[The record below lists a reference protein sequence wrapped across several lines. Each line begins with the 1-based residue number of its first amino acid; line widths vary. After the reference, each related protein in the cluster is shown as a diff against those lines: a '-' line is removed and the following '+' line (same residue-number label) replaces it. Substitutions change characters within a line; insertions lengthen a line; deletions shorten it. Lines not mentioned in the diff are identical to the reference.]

1 MSNLSTIYPFSD
13 GLVVNSTYALNTT
26 PYTPFLLWAAVAII
40 AATFFVLSFAYRL
53 RGMDGVVSS
62 ERVAY
67 SLMAGV
73 VSGVAAWL
81 SLAIAIP
88 SSVAENVVGA
98 QLIVVQ
104 NYTVYSQLE
113 IVILFVVFTIIAIG
127 NLAYTLLQPEF
138 LVPDTKELQ
147 GGQLGDTKVRAEKSR
162 RDDDEDR

>member
-67 SLMAGV
+67 SLMAGI

-81 SLAIAIP
+81 SLTIAIP
-88 SSVAENVVGA
+88 SSVAENVVGS
-98 QLIVVQ
+98 QLVVVQ

-113 IVILFVVFTIIAIG
+113 IVILFVIFSLISFANLVYTIM
-127 NLAYTLLQPEF
+127 QPEM
-138 LVPDTKELQ
+138 LAPDVGELQ
-147 GGQLGDTKVRAEKSR
+147 GGKLGDTKVRAEKSR

>member
-1 MSNLSTIYPFSD
+1 MSNLTTIYPIGND
-13 GLVVNSTYALNTT
+13 LVVNSTYAINTS
-26 PYTPFLLWAAVAII
+26 PYTPFALWAAVAII
-40 AATFFVLSFAYRL
+40 AAVFFILSFAYKL

-67 SLMAGV
+67 SLMAGIA
-73 VSGVAAWL
+73 SGVAAWL
-81 SLAIAIP
+81 SLAISIP
-88 SSVAENVVGA
+88 SSVAENIVGD

-104 NYTVYSQLE
+104 NFTVYSQLE

-127 NLAYTLLQPEF
+127 NLAYTLLQPEI

-162 RDDDEDR
+162 RDDNEDR

>member
-1 MSNLSTIYPFSD
+1 MSNLSTIYPTGND
-13 GLVVNSTYALNTT
+13 LVVNSTYAINTS
-26 PYTPFLLWAAVAII
+26 PYTPFALWAAVAII
-40 AATFFVLSFAYRL
+40 AAVFFVLSFAYRL

-88 SSVAENVVGA
+88 SSVAENIVGD

-113 IVILFVVFTIIAIG
+113 IVILFIVFSLIAFANLVYTIM
-127 NLAYTLLQPEF
+127 QPEI
-138 LVPDTKELQ
+138 LKPDEGELK
-147 GGQLGDTKVRAEKSR
+147 GGHLGDTKVRAEKSR